1 MYNLILWHLNSLMG
15 VYLKSTQTMTAQV
28 EGFSQNERTQCTLLP
43 PPPACYFLDLLLC
56 SERIQFAHCCLKAKR
71 DT

>member
-15 VYLKSTQTMTAQV
+15 VYLKSTQIMTAQV

-43 PPPACYFLDLLLC
+43 SPPHVIF
-56 SERIQFAHCCLKAKR
+56 
-71 DT
+71 